1 VLIKNLHRW
10 DITPKEAVEIQIKL
24 QRKIRL
30 NSSTREVHLVAG
42 ADASFS
48 KAEGLVHGA
57 VSILS
62 FPNLELVERKTATLR
77 LSFPYIPGLLTF
89 REGPVLLECFKGI
102 KNTPDVVLFD
112 GQGVAHPRRM
122 GIATH
127 LGILLDRPSI
137 GCAKTPLYGG
147 FRLPANSKGAYEYVK
162 DEEGDVIGACLR
174 TRPGVKPVFVSVGN
188 RIDLLTAIDIVL
200 RCTKRYRI
208 PEPLRDAHRWT
219 KVNARIG
226 VKGC

>member
-1 VLIKNLHRW
+1 MLIKNLHRW

-24 QRKIRL
+24 HRMIRPDGPP
-30 NSSTREVHLVAG
+30 RAIHLVAG

-62 FPNLELVERKTATLR
+62 FPDLELIEKRQATLQ

-89 REGPVLLECFKGI
+89 REGPVLLKCFRMI
-102 KNTPDVVLFD
+102 KNIPDVVLFD

-137 GCAKTPLYGG
+137 GCAKTYLYGE
-147 FRLPANSKGAYEYVK
+147 FKLPADSKGAYEDIRDK
-162 DEEGDVIGACLR
+162 EGDVIGACLR
-174 TRPGVKPVFVSVGN
+174 TKRGVKPVFVSVGN
-188 RIDLLTAIDIVL
+188 RIDLLKAIDIVL

-208 PEPLRDAHRWT
+208 PEPLRDAHRF
-219 KVNARIG
+219 AEEQR
-226 VKGC
+226 